1 MGSVAMLS
9 LPPVFLFPGAFG
21 RTLDHVA
28 SLATGSARAVAVFVA
43 LLFAIPLA
51 LVALF

>member
-1 MGSVAMLS
+1 MWVASGVTARRM
-9 LPPVFLFPGAFG
+9 
-21 RTLDHVA
+21 A

-43 LLFAIPLA
+43 LLFAVPLA